1 MLPSLA
7 FFRSVYVFWI
17 LGLAYAT
24 SVDIKFCI
32 LRAYKVLEWILLSNM
47 ASLTT
52 ESFDQDSNTAK
63 NTDAGI
69 SVEVLL
75 YGEHLVERA
84 LETAMAEVRSNSDD
98 EVT

>member
-1 MLPSLA
+1 
-7 FFRSVYVFWI
+7 
-17 LGLAYAT
+17 
-24 SVDIKFCI
+24 
-32 LRAYKVLEWILLSNM
+32 M

-75 YGEHLVERA
+75 YGEHLVERV